1 MTGAGNGIADRWLA
15 TELRHLV
22 ALKAVA
28 EEGSFRAAAA
38 RLGYVQSAVSQQIAA
53 LEAIVGCR
61 LVDRRRG
68 TRSPSLTEQGRLL
81 LGHADAIVARMRL
94 AGAELEASARAGTRV
109 LRVGSFQHVSA
120 RIVPHAVRRLRRRE
134 PDVEVTLVE
143 HDADVDVLEPLRR
156 GELDLGFAEWPPP
169 AGEFGS
175 REVFVDTYVVIAA
188 RDSPLVALG
197 RPVGLEE
204 VARSPL
210 IGHSGKR
217 PRVET
222 HLAELGL
229 RPTFVFRSDR
239 DATIHGLVAAG
250 MGAAVVPRLSVDQ
263 TRADIAMI
271 PLDPPDA
278 VRPWRVALAW
288 PSDRP
293 PSDAAAEF
301 IAATEEACRSLGI
314 APRRT
319 APVDPA

>member
-38 RLGYVQSAVSQQIAA
+38 RLGYVQSAVSQQIAS

-68 TRSPSLTEQGRLL
+68 GRRPTLTEQGRLL
-81 LGHADAIVARMRL
+81 LVHADAIVARMRVAGVEL
-94 AGAELEASARAGTRV
+94 AASAHGKSRV

-120 RIVPHAVRRLRRRE
+120 RIVPHAVGRLRRRA

-143 HDADVDVLEPLRR
+143 HEADVDVLEPLRR
-156 GELDLGFAEWPPP
+156 GELDLAFAEWPL
-169 AGEFGS
+169 ASDEFGG
-175 REVFVDTYVVIAA
+175 REVFVDTYVVLAA
-188 RDSPLVALG
+188 ADSPLVALG
-197 RPVGLEE
+197 RPVTLEE
-204 VARSPL
+204 VAQCPL

-217 PRVET
+217 PRVEA
-222 HLAELGL
+222 HLDALGL

-239 DATIHGLVAAG
+239 DATIHGLVAARVG
-250 MGAAVVPRLSVDQ
+250 VAVVPRFSIDPS
-263 TRADIAMI
+263 RAETVVLE
-271 PLDPPDA
+271 LDPTDA

-288 PSDRP
+288 PADRP
-293 PSDAAAEF
+293 PGEAATAF
-301 IAATEEACRSLGI
+301 ISATEEACRALGL
-314 APRRT
+314 A
-319 APVDPA
+319 AA